1 MSTFQLNFDEKE
13 INISKLKQFSIT
25 GLLNSNSSTEILQSS
40 PGLDKSY
47 LLGTNSF
54 VNSVTKSY
62 NEHHHLIIRP
72 DDIWIAII
80 CQFSIYLNVNAEKLR
95 DKFVSFQG
103 KKELEVDCNGS
114 LRNAPYDELTLLMST
129 EIAKNIKDASVKDW
143 VIPNFSTTT
152 PTDKIVGSI
161 ALMSSLQK
169 YFDFK
174 FNLWCGIP
182 RVTLLGTIDDWK
194 SIKTRAERLS
204 EFDSGDG
211 LMTKWLVML
220 IPVLTQFIE
229 SVGGNVN
236 VSWWNKIC
244 HYIGGGSGPTW
255 LSGWITVFTVFNDQS
270 KWVGDKKSKH
280 PITSTI
286 EKTEWLF
293 IDTQDIPA
301 GFLSVP
307 VVVNDNGTIYKTKL
321 YAGHMS
327 TNIQQTSIQPR
338 LDWFLTIE

>member
-1 MSTFQLNFDEKE
+1 MSTFQINYDEKE
-13 INISKLKQFSIT
+13 INNSKLSPFSVN
-25 GLLNSNSSTEILQSS
+25 GLLKEKSSPEILQSS

-54 VNSVTKSY
+54 VNSVTLAY
-62 NEHHHLIIRP
+62 NEHHHLIIKP

-80 CQFSIYLNVNAEKLR
+80 SQFSIYVNLNAEKLR

-103 KKELEVDCNGS
+103 KKELEVTCSGS
-114 LRNAPYDELTLLMST
+114 LRDAPYDVLTILMST
-129 EIAKNIKDASVKDW
+129 EIAKTIKDASVKDW

-169 YFDFK
+169 YFDYK
-174 FNLWCGIP
+174 FRLFCGIP
-182 RVTLLGTIDDWK
+182 RVTLLGTLDDWK

-236 VSWWNKIC
+236 VGWWNKIC

-255 LSGWITVFTVFNDQS
+255 LSGWITVFTVFDDQS
-270 KWVGDKKSKH
+270 KWLGDTKSKQ
-280 PITSTI
+280 TFKTI
-286 EKTEWLF
+286 ETTEWLF

-301 GFLSVP
+301 GYLSVP
-307 VVVNDNGTIYKTKL
+307 VVVDDNGTKYKTKL

-338 LDWFLTIE
+338 LDWFLKIE